1 MISHD
6 RYLLDECV
14 DHILSLNKSG
24 IEVQSG
30 NFSSWM
36 ENFERQ
42 QLSEMGENKR
52 LKKEIARMKESSRQ
66 SQVWSNKVESTKR
79 GAADKGYIGHKA
91 AKMMKR
97 SKNIET
103 RRDKA
108 IEEKSKLLQNLETAE
123 SLKISP
129 VPYHKKTLVSFHDV
143 SVFYEGHCV
152 CKNITFEVNGGDRII
167 INGKNGSGKSSLL
180 KLLMGNEITHTGII
194 SVGSGLKISYVPQD
208 TSFLKGDLKEFA
220 KTYNLDES
228 LFKALLRKM
237 DFERIQFEKDI
248 RDFSAGQKK
257 KVLIAKCLCE
267 SAHLYVWDEPLNY
280 IDVYSRMQIE
290 QLILQFC
297 PTMLIVEHDLMF
309 EKKIATKIVTI

>member
-1 MISHD
+1 MSNGEQTKVLLAALFLKPEKFLLIDEPTNHLDITARKQIAEYLKRKKGFILISHD

-66 SQVWSNKVESTKR
+66 SQVWSNKVESTKQ

-123 SLKISP
+123 SLK
-129 VPYHKKTLVSFHDV
+129 L
-143 SVFYEGHCV
+143 
-152 CKNITFEVNGGDRII
+152 
-167 INGKNGSGKSSLL
+167 SL
-180 KLLMGNEITHTGII
+180 IHI
-194 SVGSGLKISYVPQD
+194 
-208 TSFLKGDLKEFA
+208 
-220 KTYNLDES
+220 
-228 LFKALLRKM
+228 
-237 DFERIQFEKDI
+237 
-248 RDFSAGQKK
+248 
-257 KVLIAKCLCE
+257 
-267 SAHLYVWDEPLNY
+267 
-280 IDVYSRMQIE
+280 
-290 QLILQFC
+290 
-297 PTMLIVEHDLMF
+297 
-309 EKKIATKIVTI
+309 